1 MGLRFDRSGSQT
13 CIQSDPYHDRHR
25 SQALARRYL
34 QRLLSANPKGA
45 EQTDGLLIAHP
56 PILPSSL
63 AQDAIQTVRL
73 GS

>member
-1 MGLRFDRSGSQT
+1 MGLRSDGSGSQT

-34 QRLLSANPKGA
+34 QRQLSANPKGA
-45 EQTDGLLIAHP
+45 GALFIAHP

>member
-1 MGLRFDRSGSQT
+1 MGLRSDRSGSQT
-13 CIQSDPYHDRHR
+13 CIQSDPYRDRHR

-45 EQTDGLLIAHP
+45 GGLLIAHP